1 MELAEPVRTPLPS
14 SRETARTEEDG
25 MLREDGVREVL
36 ARLQRGERI
45 KAIARDLGVARN
57 TVKRWQRLGGW
68 RPRPSGP
75 RPSQIDPY
83 RLFVERRG
91 PEVNWN
97 GRVLHREL
105 QTLGFAGTY
114 QQVQR
119 AIQPLRVDRAWA
131 TVATVR
137 FETTPGQQAQVDF
150 GQTRLWIGD
159 RLEVIHI
166 FVFTLGYSR
175 RLWASAYP
183 HERLSAL
190 LDGHERAFQHFGGV
204 PLECLYD
211 NPRTLVLGRR
221 EGRVLWHPVWED
233 FARRYGFT
241 PRACQP

>member
-36 ARLQRGERI
+36 ARLQRGEGT

-97 GRVLHREL
+97 GRER
-105 QTLGFAGTY
+105 G
-114 QQVQR
+114 
-119 AIQPLRVDRAWA
+119 LRK
-131 TVATVR
+131 
-137 FETTPGQQAQVDF
+137 F
-150 GQTRLWIGD
+150 GQCGKW
-159 RLEVIHI
+159 
-166 FVFTLGYSR
+166 
-175 RLWASAYP
+175 
-183 HERLSAL
+183 
-190 LDGHERAFQHFGGV
+190 
-204 PLECLYD
+204 
-211 NPRTLVLGRR
+211 
-221 EGRVLWHPVWED
+221 
-233 FARRYGFT
+233 
-241 PRACQP
+241 